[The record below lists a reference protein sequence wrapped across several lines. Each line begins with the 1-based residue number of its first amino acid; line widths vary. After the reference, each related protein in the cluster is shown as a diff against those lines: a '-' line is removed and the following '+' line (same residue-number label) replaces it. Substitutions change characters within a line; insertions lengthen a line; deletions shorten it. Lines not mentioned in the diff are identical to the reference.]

1 MEKTQAWH
9 PIHLMLSPLLLRY
22 VFSSKNLSGCFIFFL
37 FKGFTWE
44 GNHIPRN
51 YLLLLVYKTSNKNIF
66 QCCEQILIICF
77 SFMPCCLISTMAFE
91 IQLVLDIYK
100 NICFCQRSKCGR
112 VYKDRVARNISWS
125 LFRLQINANFNKC
138 SL

>member
-1 MEKTQAWH
+1 MDPCKWRRHRLDIQFIWSCL
-9 PIHLMLSPLLLRY
+9 PCLYGMFL
-22 VFSSKNLSGCFIFFL
+22 SSKNLSGCFILFL
-37 FKGFTWE
+37 FK

-77 SFMPCCLISTMAFE
+77 SFVPCCLISTMAFE

-100 NICFCQRSKCGR
+100 NICFSQRSKCGM
-112 VYKDRVARNISWS
+112 VYKDRIARNISWS

-138 SL
+138 SS